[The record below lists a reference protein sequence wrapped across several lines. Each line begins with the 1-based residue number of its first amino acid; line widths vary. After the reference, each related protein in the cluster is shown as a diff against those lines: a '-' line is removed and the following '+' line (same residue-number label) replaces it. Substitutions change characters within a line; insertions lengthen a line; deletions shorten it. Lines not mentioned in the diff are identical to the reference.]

1 MSENGSRLPP
11 DYHTHTELC
20 GHAEGRPADYLRQSL
35 KLHME
40 QMAATD
46 HCPTPHGYDPENRM
60 SMEDFERYREWVVEA
75 QSAEKHQLLFGV
87 EADFYAGCVSF
98 QDEFLNSYPLDI
110 VLGSV
115 HFQSF
120 WATDK
125 AEQTLFDK
133 DELMPIYRRYYK
145 LVALMAECG
154 LYDVV
159 AHFDLPKKNGR
170 KLPDE
175 EQRKFVL
182 PTLDRIAR
190 AGMAIEINTSGLRDK
205 VGEIYPSPQI
215 LSWAHEREIPIT
227 FGSNAHSPGQVGADF
242 DQAVALAL
250 EVGYTHYNSYAD
262 RIANPVPLNATDGSS
277 VDVSPA

>member
-1 MSENGSRLPP
+1 
-11 DYHTHTELC
+11 
-20 GHAEGRPADYLRQSL
+20 
-35 KLHME
+35 
-40 QMAATD
+40 
-46 HCPTPHGYDPENRM
+46 
-60 SMEDFERYREWVVEA
+60 
-75 QSAEKHQLLFGV
+75 
-87 EADFYAGCVSF
+87 VSF
-98 QDEFLNSYPLDI
+98 QDDFLHAHPLDI

-115 HFQSF
+115 HYQSF

-133 DELMPIYRRYYK
+133 EELIPVYRRYYK
-145 LVALMAECG
+145 LVSLMAECG

-175 EQRKFVL
+175 DQRKFVL

-215 LSWAHEREIPIT
+215 LSWAHERDIPIT

-242 DQAVALAL
+242 DQAVALAR
-250 EVGYTHYNSYAD
+250 EVGYTHYNSYTE
-262 RIANPVPLNATDGSS
+262 RIANPVPLNGTNGLSAAATST
-277 VDVSPA
+277 